1 MVYDVI
7 KCSCSV
13 PFSPHFVDV
22 DQYLESMLCFIT
34 SSDLFQHL
42 CGGVHI
48 LEFLTQEPDL
58 YETLLP
64 EEWRQFFDSHD
75 MPQILDLLLREDL
88 TSFEDLIPRAEG
100 TGNNLH
106 RRNKPIP
113 PASLLEFITNIRHHN
128 LERMLPQH
136 ERSASL
142 GSSTL
147 ARNVAVGM
155 NAKKTHEV
163 SNLARYV
170 DALSSELDSK
180 YSCQISHFVDF
191 GSGQNYL
198 GRALA
203 SPPYDKKVVALESK
217 PLNIDGA
224 RGMDVTAKLAKKEA
238 IMRNKKQHR
247 STLYGKHYTEK
258 LPKDASDKQSAPPR
272 DEMPSP
278 PLDSCSVGQQSNMQY
293 IETRICD
300 GNLSSVLAQM
310 SQDSSPSKS
319 NPSSCQT
326 PNLMVISLHSCGNL
340 LHHGLRSLTLNPS
353 VRAVALVG
361 CCYNLLT
368 ERLAPLPGSSTS
380 KLRAPNAR
388 LIETS
393 STCDPH
399 GFPMSERFLKYKH
412 AQGGEGIRFNI
423 TARMMAVQAPSN
435 WTQAGCS
442 SFFTRH
448 FYRAL
453 FQRILLDKGVIDE
466 PMVRA
471 HTDETRDNTRNPG
484 SNRSGKEE
492 KKKEPIILG
501 SLRKPAYASFL
512 TYVRAAIAKLSN
524 SPSHSALVMQHL
536 ANLSD
541 EEIFSYEKQY
551 AHKKKELSI
560 VWSLMAF
567 VAQVVESAIVVDRW
581 CWLREQQGVK
591 EAWVE
596 NVFDYGISPRNLVV
610 VGIKG

>member
-1 MVYDVI
+1 M
-7 KCSCSV
+7 
-13 PFSPHFVDV
+13 
-22 DQYLESMLCFIT
+22 LE
-34 SSDLFQHL
+34 
-42 CGGVHI
+42 
-48 LEFLTQEPDL
+48 
-58 YETLLP
+58 
-64 EEWRQFFDSHD
+64 
-75 MPQILDLLLREDL
+75 ILDLLLREDL
-88 TSFEDLIPRAEG
+88 TLLEDLIPRADR
-100 TGNNLH
+100 TGNNLQW
-106 RRNKPIP
+106 RNKPIP

-128 LERMLPQH
+128 FERMLPQH

-170 DALSSELDSK
+170 DALSSELNSK

-203 SPPYDKKVVALESK
+203 SPPYDKLVVALESK

-224 RGMDVTAKLAKKEA
+224 RGMDITAKLAKKEA
-238 IMRNKKQHR
+238 MMRNKKQHR
-247 STLYGKHYTEK
+247 SKLYGKHYTEK
-258 LPKDASDKQSAPPR
+258 PSKIASDEQSAPPR

-278 PLDSCSVGQQSNMQY
+278 PSGPCRNGQQSNMQY

-310 SQDSSPSKS
+310 SQDSSPSKP
-319 NPSSCQT
+319 NSSSSQT
-326 PNLMVISLHSCGNL
+326 PDLMVISLHSCGNL

-380 KLRAPNAR
+380 KFRAPNAR
-388 LIETS
+388 LNETS

-412 AQGGEGIRFNI
+412 PQGGEGIRFNI
-423 TARMMAVQAPSN
+423 TARMMAVQAPRN
-435 WTQAGCS
+435 WTQADCS

-466 PMVRA
+466 PVPSTHPEEA
-471 HTDETRDNTRNPG
+471 RDNTRNPE
-484 SNRSGKEE
+484 SNQSGKEE
-492 KKKEPIILG
+492 KKKKEPIILG
-501 SLRKPAYASFL
+501 SLRKPAYTSFL
-512 TYVRAAIAKLSN
+512 TYVRAAIAKLAT
-524 SPSHSALVMQHL
+524 SPSHSALVAQHL
-536 ANLSD
+536 ASLSD
-541 EEIFSYEKQY
+541 EEILSYEKKY

-567 VAQVVESAIVVDRW
+567 AAQVVESAIVVDRW

-596 NVFDYGISPRNLVV
+596 NIFDYGISPRNLVV

>member
-1 MVYDVI
+1 M
-7 KCSCSV
+7 
-13 PFSPHFVDV
+13 
-22 DQYLESMLCFIT
+22 
-34 SSDLFQHL
+34 
-42 CGGVHI
+42 
-48 LEFLTQEPDL
+48 
-58 YETLLP
+58 
-64 EEWRQFFDSHD
+64 
-75 MPQILDLLLREDL
+75 
-88 TSFEDLIPRAEG
+88 
-100 TGNNLH
+100 
-106 RRNKPIP
+106 
-113 PASLLEFITNIRHHN
+113 
-128 LERMLPQH
+128 
-136 ERSASL
+136 
-142 GSSTL
+142 
-147 ARNVAVGM
+147 
-155 NAKKTHEV
+155 
-163 SNLARYV
+163 
-170 DALSSELDSK
+170 
-180 YSCQISHFVDF
+180 
-191 GSGQNYL
+191 
-198 GRALA
+198 
-203 SPPYDKKVVALESK
+203 VVALESK

-224 RGMDVTAKLAKKEA
+224 RGMDITAKLAKKEA

-247 STLYGKHYTEK
+247 SELYGKHYTEK
-258 LPKDASDKQSAPPR
+258 LPKNAPDEQSAPPH

-278 PLDSCSVGQQSNMQY
+278 SGSCSNGQQSHMQY
-293 IETRICD
+293 IETRIRD

-310 SQDSSPSKS
+310 SQDSSSSKS
-319 NPSSCQT
+319 NPFSSQT

-368 ERLAPLPGSSTS
+368 ERLAPLPGSSSS

-388 LIETS
+388 LNETS

-423 TARMMAVQAPSN
+423 TARMMAVQAPRN
-435 WTQAGCS
+435 WTQADCS

-453 FQRILLDKGVIDE
+453 FQKVLLDKGVIDE
-466 PMVRA
+466 PIARA
-471 HTDETRDNTRNPG
+471 HPDMTRDNTQNPG
-484 SNRSGKEE
+484 SNQSGKEE

-501 SLRKPAYASFL
+501 SLRKPAYVTFL

-524 SPSHSALVMQHL
+524 SPSHSGLVAQYL
-536 ANLSD
+536 ATLSD
-541 EEIFSYEKQY
+541 EEILSYEKKY

-567 VAQVVESAIVVDRW
+567 AAQVVESAIVVDRW

-596 NVFDYGISPRNLVV
+596 NIFDYGISPRNLVV